1 MMGKYYKIIVL
12 VIFSFFLFASNSY
25 AVSPVIRMSGGD
37 SSTCDT
43 SNIVFWWRCETT
55 TLDATND
62 YSSASGTPT
71 ISSIDVATDAVKY
84 GSKGLD
90 VADAWSYLYYA
101 TPSAALDDEFRVGF
115 WIYINSWGNNAGI
128 VRITAA
134 AGDNTTK
141 LIFGTGDELSWQ
153 WRDNASQRSTVT
165 TVDANLATSTWYW
178 IELAAKTSTN
188 YREIL
193 VGGVQKAISSDA
205 ISSFAFTPLLLYF
218 GDFEGV
224 SVDYYID
231 NVIISTDSTADLF
244 TDCKDELEWPE

>member
-1 MMGKYYKIIVL
+1 
-12 VIFSFFLFASNSY
+12 
-25 AVSPVIRMSGGD
+25 MSGGD

-43 SNIVFWWRCETT
+43 TNIVFWWRAEALDFTAT
-55 TLDATND
+55 NGTLD
-62 YSSASGTPT
+62 YSAESASPSVN
-71 ISSIDVATDAVKY
+71 SSDVSTDAVKY

-90 VADAWSYLYYA
+90 VADAWSHLYYDP
-101 TPSAALDDEFRVGF
+101 PSATLDDEFRVGF

-128 VRITAA
+128 VRMTASG
-134 AGDNTTK
+134 GDNTTK

-153 WRDNASQRSTVT
+153 WRDNGNQRSTVT

-205 ISSFAFTPLLLYF
+205 ISSFEFTPILLYF

-231 NVIISTDSTADLF
+231 NVIISTDSTADLL
-244 TDCKDELEWPE
+244 TRCKDELEWPE